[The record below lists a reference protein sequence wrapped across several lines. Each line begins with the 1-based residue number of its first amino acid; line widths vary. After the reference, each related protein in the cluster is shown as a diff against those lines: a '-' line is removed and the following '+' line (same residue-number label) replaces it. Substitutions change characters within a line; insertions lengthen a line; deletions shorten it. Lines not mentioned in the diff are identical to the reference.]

1 MKNIKFLFLLVATL
15 FVGAFT
21 SCQQEEDWAPG
32 QPDSELSVYF
42 PVDVNVAEFA
52 SVDSDDTVEIDETTT
67 ALFPVYRPIA
77 GEKMTVEIRSRIV
90 NPDAVVYRKF
100 DSNGKLLYEVNA
112 AEAFIIAESI
122 TFKADETLTYLQID
136 LNEKVES
143 LSVGSLFEIEIMVK
157 DSAHHGSYGLY
168 RKTLSVG
175 IPETWKDLGDD
186 YKDADLKKGTYRDD
200 FFAPLYAQP
209 AGNVVSIVIEES
221 ESRKGVLRMKNVFSQ
236 DNMVAIIGGTPSD
249 MSFASGDTYILIDA
263 RKPDSVYIPFQSTG
277 VGIPGYMDNIG
288 IASGASI
295 NAENAVLENGTINF
309 AANTVGLL
317 DYNTGAGMYANQSGL
332 MRITLPGVSIKD
344 YALSVAFTG
353 TQSSPDNSETIANFD
368 FAVGS
373 DVKNY
378 RFVVVEGNVPSFEQ
392 VKEGSGLNQTFKN
405 VPHEAI
411 KQIVAATA
419 NADGSLVLPEDYV
432 IPEGEE
438 SYVENAA
445 ESPASETSWYITMP
459 EPEIYTLFAVAYDEN
474 GEVVVDD
481 AGQYKVARVHFYYH
495 PSNMNHGDQVP
506 DIAPMQLTFGSLSSV
521 IGSRPD
527 LEPLYP
533 AAFVLFLDMKCK
545 DADLLS
551 KIMFYYAKTSELPEG
566 WTAESVLKTAEVTD
580 YSSWIPDVEAGK
592 AQMTLNSLTP
602 DTEYTAFVS
611 VTSIYGKTYYY
622 SVSGKTAPYTFDVA
636 VGVYELTEGDNKIK
650 FELVPFFANNYMD
663 DPYCGEL
670 YYVNWLLDENSP
682 YAEVEKYS
690 MVAFRMPAYNAI
702 VCYGQVFGYSGTFFA
717 YDFPYLDYDSENK
730 ATTNPDKV
738 WGFESSSEAD
748 YEFNYE
754 SMVLY
759 YDEDGVVEGL
769 GTYFRQ
775 YLRETTITTDENGE
789 EKTEVK
795 TTYPLVFTPD
805 ATVTCVE
812 NKKPVIEDTEE
823 VQPTPEQQAMKLGV
837 SNVKR
842 HAKLTVNKNLVFD
855 AVSVQ

>member
-90 NPDAVVYRKF
+90 NPDAVVYRKT
-100 DSNGKLLYEVNA
+100 DSNGKLIYEVNA

-157 DSAHHGSYGLY
+157 DAAHQGHYGLS
-168 RKTLSVG
+168 RKVFSVG
-175 IPETWKDLGDD
+175 IPETWTNLGD
-186 YKDADLKKGTYRDD
+186 AQENPELKLGSYTED
-200 FFAPLYAQP
+200 FFVWLYGVD
-209 AGNVVSIVIEES
+209 AGNMVRVAIEES
-221 ESRKGVLRMKNVFSQ
+221 NARKGVYRIKNLFSQ
-236 DNMVAIIGGTPSD
+236 DNIVQLLGGVPTD
-249 MSFASGDTYILIDA
+249 MTFATGDTYIE
-263 RKPDSVYIPFQSTG
+263 
-277 VGIPGYMDNIG
+277 
-288 IASGASI
+288 I
-295 NAENAVLENGTINF
+295 NAEDPERVFFEYQPVGFGITGFVDSIYIATLLDGEGKLEDGVITFPQNGIVLCD
-309 AANTVGLL
+309 ANTPL
-317 DYNTGAGMYANQSGL
+317 YYANQEGK

-459 EPEIYTLFAVAYDEN
+459 EPELYTVFAVAFDEN
-474 GEVVVDD
+474 DEVVVDD
-481 AGQYKVARVHFYYH
+481 AGQYKVARTHFYYH

-506 DIAPMQLTFGSLSSV
+506 DIAPMQLTLGSTSSV
-521 IGSRPD
+521 MGN
-527 LEPLYP
+527 P
-533 AAFVLFLDMKCK
+533 ANETKFPSAFVLCLDMQCK

-580 YSSWIPDVEAGK
+580 YSSWIPDVEAGT

-622 SVSGKTAPYTFDVA
+622 SVSAKTAPYTFDVA

-670 YYVNWLLDENSP
+670 YYVNWMLDENSP

-717 YDFPYLDYDSENK
+717 YDFPYLDYDSDNN
-730 ATTNPDKV
+730 ATTNPNKV

-759 YDEDGVVEGL
+759 YDEDGVVNEL

>member
-90 NPDAVVYRKF
+90 NPDALVYRKT
-100 DSNGKLLYEVNA
+100 DSNGKLIYEVNA

-122 TFKADETLTYLQID
+122 TFEENKTLTYLQID

-143 LSVGSLFEIEIMVK
+143 LSVGPLFEIEIMVK
-157 DSAHHGSYGLY
+157 DAAHQGHYGLS
-168 RKTLSVG
+168 RKVFSVG
-175 IPETWKDLGDD
+175 IPETWTNLGDAQED
-186 YKDADLKKGTYRDD
+186 PELKLGSYTED
-200 FFAPLYAQP
+200 FFVWLYGVD
-209 AGNVVSIVIEES
+209 AGNMVRVAIEES
-221 ESRKGVLRMKNVFSQ
+221 NARKGVYRIKNLFSQ
-236 DNMVAIIGGTPSD
+236 DNIVQLLGGVPTD
-249 MSFASGDTYILIDA
+249 MTFATGDTYIE
-263 RKPDSVYIPFQSTG
+263 
-277 VGIPGYMDNIG
+277 
-288 IASGASI
+288 I
-295 NAENAVLENGTINF
+295 NAEDPERVFFEYQPVGFGITGFVDSIYIATLLDGEGKLEDGVITFPQNGIVLCD
-309 AANTVGLL
+309 ANTPL
-317 DYNTGAGMYANQSGL
+317 YYANQEGK

-459 EPEIYTLFAVAYDEN
+459 KPELYTVFAVAFDEN
-474 GEVVVDD
+474 DEVVVDD
-481 AGQYKVARVHFYYH
+481 AGQYKVARTHFYYH

-506 DIAPMQLTFGSLSSV
+506 DIAPMQLTLGSTSSV
-521 IGSRPD
+521 MGN
-527 LEPLYP
+527 P
-533 AAFVLFLDMKCK
+533 ANETKFPSAFVLCLDMQCK

-580 YSSWIPDVEAGK
+580 YSSWIPDVEAGT

-622 SVSGKTAPYTFDVA
+622 SVSAKTAPYTFDVA

-670 YYVNWLLDENSP
+670 YYVNWMLDENSP

-730 ATTNPDKV
+730 ATTNPNKV

-759 YDEDGVVEGL
+759 YDEDGVVNEL

-789 EKTEVK
+789 EKTEVE